1 MHAENRV
8 MLAQFAILGLI
19 NELNL
24 DLEVEP
30 DDEYFENGI
39 FSLEYRPLDRYGRE
53 KGRRRKIFDIQK
65 WNIYNLENSRICD
78 AVMIDKLLLER
89 NGLNI
94 MPNLF
99 LADAPE
105 YEPKP
110 IYRRIPIDYGA
121 HNSIPMYGIG
131 VLASGKYTTYSE
143 ASWVRNED
151 QSELFDYLRESDP
164 LYQLIPESHEAE
176 TREYNRR
183 LKTSLKGAFLVE
195 SIRLSDSL
203 IGFHKAPFDFR
214 GFHNM
219 KRELGHIRG
228 LNRDNYLT
236 SDVKWLEEIK
246 DDIGGWAYS
255 CFQIQKTEMVDFQEF
270 FKNRIEKMTTNL
282 RLDDTKFWD
291 NEREELRSQVEYLQ
305 KALRCYKILSELNAE
320 ACEKLYSKV
329 RDLAKD
335 FGSVIE
341 SVINRLIQII

>member
-1 MHAENRV
+1 MFENVLAENRLI
-8 MLAQFAILGLI
+8 LAEFTISGLI

-24 DLEVEP
+24 DLEVKPE
-30 DDEYFENGI
+30 DEFFEKGI
-39 FSLEYRPLDRYGRE
+39 FSLEYRPLDRNGWE
-53 KGRRRKIFDIQK
+53 KNRKRKMFDIRK
-65 WNIYNLENSRICD
+65 WNIYKLENSRVRD

-99 LADAPE
+99 IADAPE

-131 VLASGKYTTYSE
+131 VHAKGKYTTYIE
-143 ASWVRNED
+143 CSWVRNDDE
-151 QSELFDYLRESDP
+151 SELFDYLLVSDP
-164 LYQLIPESHEAE
+164 VFQLIPESHEAE
-176 TREYNRR
+176 TRHYNER

-195 SIRLSDSL
+195 SVRLSDSL
-203 IGFHKAPFDFR
+203 IGFHKAPFDFK
-214 GFHNM
+214 GLHNM

-228 LNRDNYLT
+228 INADNYLT
-236 SDVKWLEEIK
+236 SDGKWLEQIK
-246 DDIGGWAYS
+246 DDLGGWAYS
-255 CFQIQKTEMVDFQEF
+255 CFQIQKTEMIDFQEF
-270 FKNRIEKMTTNL
+270 FKNSIEKMTTNL
-282 RLDDTKFWD
+282 RLDDTRFWD
-291 NEREELRSQVEYLQ
+291 NERDELRSQVEYLQ

-335 FGSVIE
+335 FGSLIE
-341 SVINRLIQII
+341 SVVNR